1 VPAVKPVK
9 AIHASRLSDAYIED
23 AESAEQYLEKLRKEM
38 MDALAKDCRVQIR

>member
-1 VPAVKPVK
+1 MPAVKPVK